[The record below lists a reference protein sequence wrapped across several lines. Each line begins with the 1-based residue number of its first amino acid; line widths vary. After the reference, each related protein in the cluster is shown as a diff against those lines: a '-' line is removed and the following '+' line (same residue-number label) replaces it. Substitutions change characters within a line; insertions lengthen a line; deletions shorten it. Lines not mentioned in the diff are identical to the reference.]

1 MNTNFEIAA
10 AAYLFVGTLLGTI
23 GTIGPLWPGN
33 TTMCEAMP
41 SRYTT

>member
-23 GTIGPLWPGN
+23 GPLWPGN
-33 TTMCEAMP
+33 TTMCEAMS